1 MHRREAQPGKTMSLT
16 VLTWNVEWATP
27 GSWRTT
33 EILRCIDDFA
43 PEVVCL
49 TESGNTLLDG
59 SGFTISA
66 AEDYGYPIK
75 PGRRKVLLWS
85 RQPWTQVEDLSAEP
99 WTIGRYISGVTQTS
113 LGEVRVIGACIPWWG
128 CRTEARRGP
137 DRRARWQD
145 HKEYIAGLTELLRG
159 IDARRLVVM
168 GDFNQVIGQGA
179 RAPVPLRTALH
190 AAFHP
195 RIPIATADVV
205 FEGRKSIDHI
215 ALSPDLRPESLDV
228 IGNYRD
234 GRRLSDH
241 FGVVASV
248 TTVTRPHARMTPP
261 CQP

>member
-1 MHRREAQPGKTMSLT
+1 MSLT
-16 VLTWNVEWATP
+16 VLTWNVEWAVP
-27 GSWRTT
+27 GS
-33 EILRCIDDFA
+33 LRGNAVLSGLESLA
-43 PEVVCL
+43 PEVICL
-49 TESGNTLLDG
+49 TESKDALLAG
-59 SGFTISA
+59 CGFTISA

-85 RQPWTQVEDLSAEP
+85 RQPWTQVEDLGAEP

-145 HKEYIAGLTELLRG
+145 HEEYIAGLTALLRG
-159 IDARRLVVM
+159 IDAWRLVVM

-195 RIPIATADVV
+195 RIPIATADVA

-215 ALSPDLRPESLDV
+215 ALSPDLQAESLDV

-234 GRRLSDH
+234 GKRLSDH
-241 FGVVASV
+241 FGVVA
-248 TTVTRPHARMTPP
+248 TVTIA
-261 CQP
+261 

>member
-1 MHRREAQPGKTMSLT
+1 MSLT
-16 VLTWNVEWATP
+16 VLNWNVEWANP

-49 TESGNTLLDG
+49 TESRNTLLAG
-59 SGFTISA
+59 CGYTICA
-66 AEDYGYPIK
+66 PEDYGYPLK

-99 WTIGRYISGVTQTS
+99 WTIGRFISGVTQTS

-137 DRRARWQD
+137 ARRARWQD
-145 HKEYIAGLTELLRG
+145 HEEYIAGLTALLRG

-179 RAPVPLRTALH
+179 RAPVHLRQAL
-190 AAFHP
+190 ADAFP
-195 RIPIATADVV
+195 PNISIVTADVA

-215 ALSPDLRPESLDV
+215 ALSRDLWADSLDV
-228 IGNYRD
+228 IGNYRER
-234 GRRLSDH
+234 RRLSDH
-241 FGVVASV
+241 FGVVATV
-248 TTVTRPHARMTPP
+248 TTA
-261 CQP
+261 